1 VDRFGRQKREVR
13 VITYY
18 GTDNPLIDLTDPWR
32 MNWFAAASVD
42 APDLSHRT
50 EMRVFAQNLAG
61 QGALA
66 GNGAAILTPVF
77 FSAELA
83 EPPSPA
89 LPPGPEGG
97 PPLLVRLSRSA
108 PRHAQDQGLP
118 RLDPGR
124 HCERVRSLAN
134 EKAGLVA
141 KRHGSVR
148 PLASSERLHG
158 HSDTLLAKC
167 AQ

>member
-1 VDRFGRQKREVR
+1 
-13 VITYY
+13 
-18 GTDNPLIDLTDPWR
+18 

-83 EPPSPA
+83 EGRLVQPFPLVQRADHRYWLVYLEARRGTPKIRAFRDWILAAIAS
-89 LPPGPEGG
+89 GCG
-97 PPLLVRLSRSA
+97 PP
-108 PRHAQDQGLP
+108 
-118 RLDPGR
+118 
-124 HCERVRSLAN
+124 
-134 EKAGLVA
+134 
-141 KRHGSVR
+141 
-148 PLASSERLHG
+148 
-158 HSDTLLAKC
+158 
-167 AQ
+167 